1 MTLAVYATAIFLSAA
16 LLCAGCGD
24 TSSGPSPSKVFITQ
38 IQTSAGLASRTFAS
52 GPLNSDVLTAGSIVD
67 DLAQVSFQL
76 TLKDPGVPGNTNQ
89 PSVLNAVTFTRYH
102 VDFRRA
108 DGRNTPG
115 VDVQARSKA
124 SKCRGAAR
132 VQPRD
137 HGRMLDE
144 ELECLII
151 ERREPVAQ
159 QRCLAVAEDGQ
170 QNGSIREGP
179 PKNRLA
185 PQRRGEWNRHDL
197 GWR

>member
-1 MTLAVYATAIFLSAA
+1 MRTLTFTALLSAA

-52 GPLNSDVLTAGSIVD
+52 
-67 DLAQVSFQL
+67 AQVSFQL

-115 VDVQARSKA
+115 VDVPFSFDAAQTFTVQDKIDIIVELVRHVAKAEAPLAALAADRNIISTIATITFYGKDQA
-124 SKCRGAAR
+124 GNNVIVTGQ
-132 VQPRD
+132 VQVNFGNFADPT
-137 HGRMLDE
+137 
-144 ELECLII
+144 
-151 ERREPVAQ
+151 
-159 QRCLAVAEDGQ
+159 
-170 QNGSIREGP
+170 
-179 PKNRLA
+179 
-185 PQRRGEWNRHDL
+185 
-197 GWR
+197 

>member
-1 MTLAVYATAIFLSAA
+1 MRTLTFTALLSAA

-115 VDVQARSKA
+115 VDVPFSFDAAQTFTVQDKIDIIVELVRHVAKAEAPLAALAADRNIISTIATITFYGKDQA
-124 SKCRGAAR
+124 GNNVIVTGQ
-132 VQPRD
+132 VQVNFGNFADPT
-137 HGRMLDE
+137 
-144 ELECLII
+144 
-151 ERREPVAQ
+151 
-159 QRCLAVAEDGQ
+159 
-170 QNGSIREGP
+170 
-179 PKNRLA
+179 
-185 PQRRGEWNRHDL
+185 
-197 GWR
+197 